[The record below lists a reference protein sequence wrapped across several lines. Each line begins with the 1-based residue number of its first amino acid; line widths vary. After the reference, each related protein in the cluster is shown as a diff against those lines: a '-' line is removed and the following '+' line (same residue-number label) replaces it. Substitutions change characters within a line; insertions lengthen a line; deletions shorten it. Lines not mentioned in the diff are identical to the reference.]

1 MGGIQPSE
9 VAADC
14 CLLRVMRKTL
24 ICEKPLGSAKSDCR
38 NYRALEG
45 VD

>member
-1 MGGIQPSE
+1 
-9 VAADC
+9 
-14 CLLRVMRKTL
+14 MRETL
-24 ICEKPLGSAKSDCR
+24 ICEKPLGSAKSDYR